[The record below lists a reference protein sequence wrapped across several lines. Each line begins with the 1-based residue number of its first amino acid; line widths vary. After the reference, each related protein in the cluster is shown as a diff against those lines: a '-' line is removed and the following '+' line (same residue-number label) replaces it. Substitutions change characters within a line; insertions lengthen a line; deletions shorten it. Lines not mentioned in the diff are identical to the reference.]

1 VASKDEKS
9 RLLAEVERL
18 KREAD
23 LVYGKPENSYK
34 FLDFTNIPL
43 TGSSGT
49 IYFGDPLTTFRQQAM
64 TAAKNE
70 QPEYAE
76 IKIWRADGRVEII
89 RCVADQTTIVTP
101 KGQMVPK
108 PSEGDVV
115 TFRARMKA
123 WKFGPDGR
131 PKP

>member
-1 VASKDEKS
+1 VADKDKE
-9 RLLAEVERL
+9 RLLREVERL
-18 KREAD
+18 KAETDKAF
-23 LVYGKPENSYK
+23 GKPAGTYK
-34 FLDFTNIPL
+34 YLDFANIPL
-43 TGSSGT
+43 TSSSGT
-49 IYFGDPLTTFRQQAM
+49 IYFGDPLTTY
-64 TAAKNE
+64 KIE
-70 QPEYAE
+70 QPKQETEYAE